1 MYKIAFIYGNTL
13 VYWNSVVVALGAFTG
28 ILFFWAAYLRK
39 SDNIVGAAL
48 TCPLSIVLSLIL
60 ARLIYWYF
68 RADSYESMLAAMTD
82 FSHTGFALAGVFAGC
97 LVAVGILR
105 LVKAVKN
112 LPFLLDCMSIGGC
125 AAISIGRLGCF
136 FAPDDRGAILSGVT
150 ELPWVFPVVNST
162 SGLLEYRF
170 ATFLFQAIAAGCIFI
185 VLLFI
190 FRTDRHRDGD
200 IALLFLLFYCA
211 SQIVLESTRY
221 DSLRLRVNGF
231 ISIVQVLCALALVF
245 VISVFLVR
253 YQKQTG
259 WRFWHIALWLLLASG
274 LGGAGYMEYHV
285 QRHGN
290 QAFFSYLVMSGC
302 LALIVTLGVVL
313 WCLSKPGKSQ
323 AHSTGEIAR
332 ESRMRTCQEEDE

>member
-1 MYKIAFIYGNTL
+1 MYKIAFIYGHTL
-13 VYWNSVVVALGAFTG
+13 VYWSSVVVALGAFTG
-28 ILFFWAAYLRK
+28 ILFFWAAYSRRPDSVL
-39 SDNIVGAAL
+39 GAAFV
-48 TCPLSIVLSLIL
+48 CPLSVILSLIL

-68 RADSYESMLAAMTD
+68 RTDSYESLFAAMTD
-82 FSHTGFALAGVFAGC
+82 YSHTGFALAGAFAGC
-97 LVAVGILR
+97 LLAAGFLR
-105 LVKAVKN
+105 LVKVVKN

-125 AAISIGRLGCF
+125 AAVSIGRLSCF
-136 FAPDDRGAILSGVT
+136 FTSDDRGAILSGVT
-150 ELPWVFPVVNST
+150 KLPWVFPVMNST

-170 ATFLFQAIAAGCIFI
+170 AAFLFQAIAAGCIFVI
-185 VLLFI
+185 LLFV
-190 FRTDRHRDGD
+190 FRAARHRDGD

-245 VISVFLVR
+245 VVSVFLVR
-253 YQKQTG
+253 YQKKTG
-259 WRFWHIALWLLLASG
+259 WRFWHPALWLLLASA

-313 WCLSKPGKSQ
+313 WCLSKRGKCQ
-323 AHSTGEIAR
+323 EQSTGETAR
-332 ESRMRTCQEEDE
+332 ESLMRGCQEEDE